1 MITVAT
7 SAILG
12 TLAFIKVKEKRSY
25 KSFITEKYI
34 RMSGMKKRLK
44 MKRTRKKRGRNERNY
59 GGKYGGTSYEF
70 KHDVRTK
77 SWNGCVTY
85 IVNDQ
90 RNHQQKLFYIF
101 MVVHGSKIH

>member
-44 MKRTRKKRGRNERNY
+44 MKRTRKAWKKRKKLH
-59 GGKYGGTSYEF
+59 GKYGGTSYEF

>member
-34 RMSGMKKRLK
+34 RMSGMK
-44 MKRTRKKRGRNERNY
+44 N
-59 GGKYGGTSYEF
+59 
-70 KHDVRTK
+70 V
-77 SWNGCVTY
+77 
-85 IVNDQ
+85 
-90 RNHQQKLFYIF
+90 
-101 MVVHGSKIH
+101 

>member
-7 SAILG
+7 SAIIG

-44 MKRTRKKRGRNERNY
+44 MKRTRKSIGRNERNY
-59 GGKYGGTSYEF
+59 
-70 KHDVRTK
+70 
-77 SWNGCVTY
+77 SWKTALVMNLNMTFE
-85 IVNDQ
+85 
-90 RNHQQKLFYIF
+90 QKVGMGASHIL
-101 MVVHGSKIH
+101 

>member
-1 MITVAT
+1 MKKSMITVAT

-44 MKRTRKKRGRNERNY
+44 MKRTRKSIGRNERNY
-59 GGKYGGTSYEF
+59 KMESMAALVMNLNMTFE
-70 KHDVRTK
+70 
-77 SWNGCVTY
+77 
-85 IVNDQ
+85 
-90 RNHQQKLFYIF
+90 QKVGMGVSHIL
-101 MVVHGSKIH
+101 